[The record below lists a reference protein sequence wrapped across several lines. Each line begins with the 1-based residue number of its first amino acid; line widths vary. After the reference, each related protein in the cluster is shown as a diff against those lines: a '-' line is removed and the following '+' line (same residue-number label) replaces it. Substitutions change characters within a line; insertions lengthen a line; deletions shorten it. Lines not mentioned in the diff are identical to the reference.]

1 MENNTVTLIGATGL
15 IGSHILRLLEADPYF
30 SRIRVLVRRP
40 FDTTSP
46 KTDVMV
52 VNFEDETQVRQALAG
67 SSAVFCAIGTTNSK
81 VKGDK
86 AAYRM
91 VDHDIPVRTARLC
104 KETAC
109 PQLLLV
115 SSVGADAGSRN
126 FYLKLKGQVEDEI
139 RQTGL
144 HAVAVFRPSLLLG
157 KRKEFRA
164 GERLAQWIMP
174 VFGTFL
180 PSRLRPVQAR
190 DVALAMV
197 TACKKA
203 IPGYHVL
210 HYNEIRA
217 YAGM

>member
-1 MENNTVTLIGATGL
+1 LEAI
-15 IGSHILRLLEADPYF
+15 ILRLLEADPYF
-30 SRIRVLVRRP
+30 GSIRVLVRRLI
-40 FDTTSP
+40 DSTSP

-86 AAYRM
+86 AAYRK

-104 KETAC
+104 RETAC

-115 SSVGADAGSRN
+115 SSVGADAGSGN
-126 FYLKLKGQVEDEI
+126 FYLKLKGQVEDENTADRI
-139 RQTGL
+139 ACSCCFPAFAAAGPAQGIPGRGKAGAVDHACVWHLPAIPTQAGPGQGCGL
-144 HAVAVFRPSLLLG
+144 GH
-157 KRKEFRA
+157 
-164 GERLAQWIMP
+164 GEGLQ
-174 VFGTFL
+174 
-180 PSRLRPVQAR
+180 
-190 DVALAMV
+190 
-197 TACKKA
+197 KA

-210 HYNEIRA
+210 HYNEISA